1 VSQATAAVVQGF
13 DPRTASPV
21 GAAVDASTPEE
32 TDRAVAAAAIAH
44 REWSTWPAAR
54 RAVVLRALADAV
66 DAATEELAELA
77 DGETALGRP
86 RLPGEVGRTTGQ
98 LRLFAEVLDDGE
110 FVSATISPA
119 GTSAGQPDVRRMLL
133 PIGPVGV
140 FAASN
145 FPFAFSVLGGDTVSA
160 LAAGCAVVVKAHEGH
175 PQTSA
180 RTHALATDALA
191 AAGAPEGL
199 LGIIYGRDAGVRLVQ
214 HPAIKAVGFTGSLRG
229 GRALFDLA
237 VGRPDPIPFFGEL
250 GSVNPVVVLPGAAVA
265 DPEGIANGY
274 TASLTQGTGQFCTN
288 PGLLFVP
295 EDTDLLAAIARAVT
309 GSRGGPMLTTGMRD
323 AYRDRT
329 TALGDHA
336 DVEPLARGSVDAAAT
351 EAVVPQVNHVT
362 LDRFATSLDELSE
375 EVFGPTGLVITYR
388 DPGQLPPVLERLSGN
403 LTASVHAV
411 ESDHVAAA
419 EVAAVLGRRVGRLI
433 YNGWPTGVAVC
444 WAMQHGGPW
453 PATTAPG
460 TTSVGARAIDRWL
473 VPVAFQ
479 GWPDELLPPALQ
491 AANPL
496 GIVRRTDASVGTE

>member
-1 VSQATAAVVQGF
+1 VTQATAGVVQGF

-21 GAAVDASTPEE
+21 GAAVAASSQQE
-32 TDRAVAAAAIAH
+32 TDRVVAAAVAAH
-44 REWSTWPAAR
+44 REWSRWPAAR

-66 DAATEELAELA
+66 DAATEELADLA
-77 DGETALGRP
+77 DSETALGRP
-86 RLPGEVGRTTGQ
+86 RLPGEVGRTTAQ

-110 FVSATISPA
+110 FVGAAISPA
-119 GTSAGQPDVRRMLL
+119 GTTAGQPDVRRMLL

-180 RTHALATDALA
+180 RTYELATAGLA
-191 AAGAPEGL
+191 AAGAPDGL
-199 LGIIYGRDAGVRLVQ
+199 LGIIYGRDSGVQLVQ
-214 HPAIKAVGFTGSLRG
+214 HPAIRAVGFTGSLGG

-237 VGRPDPIPFFGEL
+237 VGRPDPIPFYGEL
-250 GSVNPVVVLPGAAVA
+250 GSVNPVVVLPGAATA

-274 TASLTQGTGQFCTN
+274 AASLTQGTGQFCTN

-295 EDTDLLAAIARAVT
+295 EDVDLLAALARAVT
-309 GSRGGPMLTTGMRD
+309 LSRGGPMLTTGMRD
-323 AYRDRT
+323 AYRQRT
-329 TALGDHA
+329 AALEGHA
-336 DVEPLARGSVDAAAT
+336 DVEPFARGSVAELSVQDVA
-351 EAVVPQVNHVT
+351 PQVNHVA
-362 LDRFATSLDELSE
+362 LSSFAAHLDELSE
-375 EVFGPTGLVITYR
+375 EVFGPTGLVITYA
-388 DPGQLPPVLERLSGN
+388 DPADLPATLARLSGN
-403 LTASVHAV
+403 LTASVHAA
-411 ESDHVAAA
+411 ESDDDAAA
-419 EVAAVLGRRVGRLI
+419 EVSAVLSRSVGRLI

-473 VPVAFQ
+473 VPVAYQ
-479 GWPDELLPPALQ
+479 GWPDALLPPALQ

-496 GIVRRTDASVGTE
+496 GIVRRTDASVGTR